1 MPTEPHLGPIAL
13 SPQQAQRVCC
23 DMPIALSAVDG
34 DGRFLWANA
43 YFQRVVERTEGE
55 LLQVRWQDI
64 TYEPDLKTDE
74 QLASQARDGSITSYT
89 MVKAYRLK
97 GDEPRHRRLA
107 YGTLTVWRH
116 PVSGPFEYFLVFFV
130 PFNDANKS
138 SAMNAREILALVK
151 ENWKWMLLAVS
162 TLIGLVTGTASLT
175 IEGQRVITE
184 STAQE
189 RQQDMPGESS
199 SPP

>member
-1 MPTEPHLGPIAL
+1 MPNEPHLGPIAL
-13 SPQQAQRVCC
+13 TPQQAQRVCC

-64 TYEPDLKTDE
+64 TYKPDLKTDE
-74 QLASQARDGSITSYT
+74 QLASQAREGTITSYT

-130 PFNDANKS
+130 PFNEAGKA
-138 SAMNAREILALVK
+138 SAMNAREILVLVK

-162 TLIGLVTGTASLT
+162 TLIGLVTGTVSLT
-175 IEGQRVITE
+175 TEGRRVIIE
-184 STAQE
+184 STEQE
-189 RQQDMPGESS
+189 QQQDTREESS
-199 SPP
+199 LPP